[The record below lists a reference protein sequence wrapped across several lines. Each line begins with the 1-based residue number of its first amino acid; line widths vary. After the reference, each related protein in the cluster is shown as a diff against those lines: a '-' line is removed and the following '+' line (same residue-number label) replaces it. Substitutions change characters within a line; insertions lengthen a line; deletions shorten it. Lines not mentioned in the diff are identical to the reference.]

1 MFEFFKRNKSEIPK
15 HSSLTAQDF
24 NFLKN
29 LLSILPDDYE
39 YLRHQVSS
47 DFLIKKSPML
57 LKKKGNI
64 GFSMDENLFNKL
76 KRTDIAE
83 SAKLSNI
90 LIKSRKGGYTA
101 ITIHLL
107 NGNLWG
113 YYLDPHLSFEDLDFR
128 FYDMSKFQLRQ
139 FNSSD
144 KEELK
149 NILGDVP
156 NEILKNLDVEST
168 FKIELREGEF
178 YVIKE
183 FGNGDYLAVDK
194 FGQVYGLFHD
204 PYLIEKI
211 YDNKDSFYKALQK
224 DEFDMNKYYESK
236 FD

>member
-83 SAKLSNI
+83 SAKPRPS
-90 LIKSRKGGYTA
+90 
-101 ITIHLL
+101 
-107 NGNLWG
+107 
-113 YYLDPHLSFEDLDFR
+113 
-128 FYDMSKFQLRQ
+128 
-139 FNSSD
+139 
-144 KEELK
+144 
-149 NILGDVP
+149 
-156 NEILKNLDVEST
+156 
-168 FKIELREGEF
+168 
-178 YVIKE
+178 
-183 FGNGDYLAVDK
+183 
-194 FGQVYGLFHD
+194 
-204 PYLIEKI
+204 
-211 YDNKDSFYKALQK
+211 
-224 DEFDMNKYYESK
+224 
-236 FD
+236 